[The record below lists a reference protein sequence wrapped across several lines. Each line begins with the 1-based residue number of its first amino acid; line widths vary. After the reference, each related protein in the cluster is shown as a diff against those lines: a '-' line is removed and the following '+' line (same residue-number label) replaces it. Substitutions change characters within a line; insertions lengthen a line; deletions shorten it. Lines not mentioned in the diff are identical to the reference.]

1 MAFPKI
7 NVRDNE
13 AWGKLVKTW
22 ATGKNY
28 VDHVATEHHPVPTK
42 MESPPR
48 YPKPTSFADFVMQT
62 KHAKVGLF
70 FEDDRDSP
78 VEGTEAVGFVLLQA
92 DSDTSVLKLPAR
104 DKIEESEKDI
114 IGGEQYELPHF
125 YSRIFGRD
133 VEPAEVK
140 TTLQRMTLHAE
151 RVGEYT
157 INTCH

>member
-28 VDHVATEHHPVPTK
+28 VDHVATERHPVPTK
-42 MESPPR
+42 AESPPK
-48 YPKPTSFADFVMQT
+48 YPKPFSFADFVAQT
-62 KHAKVGLF
+62 VTAKVGLY
-70 FEDDRDSP
+70 FEDDRESP
-78 VEGTEAVGFVLLQA
+78 VTGSEAVGFVLLQA
-92 DSDTSVLKLPAR
+92 DSDTSVLKLPAK

-114 IGGEQYELPHF
+114 IGGEQYELPRF

-133 VEPAEVK
+133 VDPAEVR
-140 TTLQRMTLHAE
+140 TTLQRMALHAE